1 MNSDPRKRGN
11 DPGGIVRDNVFH
23 RRVSQVRNQNLTYDE
38 MMLLELLNG
47 PGPKQQQQQQ
57 QQPDREPGIFEN
69 NEEERVVYTQDDID
83 RIAFFDD
90 TRPVYN
96 YRYLLRKF
104 RREMSRSRRYNRPVS
119 VVVVALDG
127 LRNIAREYG
136 YLSAESAV
144 LTAAETI
151 NSCIRSDVDLAG
163 RYGDDKFIL
172 VLPET
177 PGNGAGVLCERIR
190 KKFESI
196 QIKHQW
202 YVIPVTASLGISHFP
217 GHGTECAELIARADI
232 ASEKVQG
239 RGGNGVGFAP
249 EPGKEE

>member
-23 RRVSQVRNQNLTYDE
+23 RRVSEVRNQNLTYDE
-38 MMLLELLNG
+38 MMLLDLLNG
-47 PGPKQQQQQQ
+47 PGPVKK
-57 QQPDREPGIFEN
+57 REQAPGIFDK
-69 NEEERVVYTQDDID
+69 EEEEQERIVYTQDDID
-83 RIAFFDD
+83 RITFFDE

-119 VVVVALDG
+119 VMVLALDG
-127 LRNIAREYG
+127 IKDIAKEYG
-136 YLSAESAV
+136 YLSAETAI

-177 PGNGAGVLCERIR
+177 PGNGAGVLAERIR

-202 YVIPVTASLGISHFP
+202 YVIPMTASLGISHFP
-217 GHGTECAELIARADI
+217 GHGNQCEELIAKADI
-232 ASEKVQG
+232 AAEGVQG
-239 RGGNGVGFAP
+239 RGGNGIGYAP
-249 EPGKEE
+249 EQTK

>member
-38 MMLLELLNG
+38 MMLLDLLNG
-47 PGPKQQQQQQ
+47 PGPKQQQK
-57 QQPDREPGIFEN
+57 REPGIFEQ
-69 NEEERVVYTQDDID
+69 EEEEVERVVYTQDDID

-96 YRYLLRKF
+96 FRYLLRKF

-127 LRNIAREYG
+127 LKNISQEYG
-136 YLSAESAV
+136 CLSAESAV
-144 LTAAETI
+144 ITGAETL

-163 RYGDDKFIL
+163 RFGDDKFIL

-202 YVIPVTASLGISHFP
+202 YVIPVTASLGIAHFP
-217 GHGTECAELIARADI
+217 GHSTECEELIAQADI
-232 ASEKVQG
+232 AAEKVQA
-239 RGGNGVGFAP
+239 RGGNGIGFAP
-249 EPGKEE
+249 EPGSQ